1 MRKLID
7 GTVVNEL
14 ESPVTLT
21 VYTKCPRKW
30 ILVDQETGVGYEGYE
45 TDGKNSWRYLG
56 MVQVVIADAKNEG

>member
-1 MRKLID
+1 
-7 GTVVNEL
+7 
-14 ESPVTLT
+14 VTLT

-56 MVQVVIADAKNEG
+56 MVQVVIADAENED